1 MDEQVVGMI
10 RDSLERIETRCSSID
25 EKIDE
30 HIKVDAGYWQKIDR
44 QEGAL
49 SVWKWIA
56 GLGGGSGALAAL
68 SQWFGKH

>member
-10 RDSLERIETRCSSID
+10 RDSLERLEQTCQGIREDFKDHVEADQVYWR
-25 EKIDE
+25 KIDQQ
-30 HIKVDAGYWQKIDR
+30 D
-44 QEGAL
+44 GAV
-49 SVWKWIA
+49 SVWKWVA